1 MNFLSQLIHWL
12 RYVALY
18 HQSPRWDKG
27 VSPPE
32 LMAFIDQHQPGNALD
47 MGCGTGTNLVTL
59 ARHGWEVVGI
69 DFVPKAVR
77 SARRKVKEE
86 NLKGKLI
93 LGDVL
98 KTQPIAKDFDL
109 VLDIGCFHSQAP
121 QKRSLYLNNVNNYL
135 KPGGFYLL
143 YAHTAFD
150 DQADHGI
157 LRDDLD
163 LLSNLFELQALH
175 ETKER
180 HEGQSSLSRPS
191 LWGLYLKPNN

>member
-1 MNFLSQLIHWL
+1 
-12 RYVALY
+12 
-18 HQSPRWDKG
+18 
-27 VSPPE
+27 
-32 LMAFIDQHQPGNALD
+32 

-77 SARRKVKEE
+77 SARRKLKEE

-121 QKRSLYLNNVNNYL
+121 QKRSLYLNNVV
-135 KPGGFYLL
+135 
-143 YAHTAFD
+143 
-150 DQADHGI
+150 
-157 LRDDLD
+157 
-163 LLSNLFELQALH
+163 SNF
-175 ETKER
+175 
-180 HEGQSSLSRPS
+180 
-191 LWGLYLKPNN
+191 